1 MAAKSSSREK
11 LRGRVW
17 KIPGVI
23 YQRSSPNRD
32 KRAGLAIGMDDRTMS
47 SGERYRDSTGERI
60 VAMREFTRHAPPAA
74 DKEDRPLPP
83 RVLRRRSAAGMPAIS
98 VRRFAGSGDPNLA
111 PPEPPPKPP
120 RC

>member
-1 MAAKSSSREK
+1 MLVKSSSREK
-11 LRGRVW
+11 LRARVW

-23 YQRSSPNRD
+23 SQRSSPNRD
-32 KRAGLAIGMDDRTMS
+32 KRARSVSLLIGMDDRTMS

-60 VAMREFTRHAPPAA
+60 VAMRGFTRHAPPAA

-98 VRRFAGSGDPNLA
+98 VRRCADAGDRTW
-111 PPEPPPKPP
+111 PP
-120 RC
+120 RYPHP